1 MIVGALTATP
11 PPLVPIRVTELGKP
25 LIVGSSIRF
34 NVSHAGDCC
43 MIALA
48 ADAHVGVD
56 IEPVRP
62 LPAMNSITRV
72 IMSEAE
78 RKKLALTPEPDHTRL
93 FYDLW
98 TGKEA
103 FLKCLGIGLRCDLRR
118 VPSLTFKH
126 DVKWPGSRL
135 SFRYLPVDAPVGYSA
150 ALAIGIP
157 PHEHAC

>member
-1 MIVGALTATP
+1 MIVS
-11 PPLVPIRVTELGKP
+11 
-25 LIVGSSIRF
+25 SSIRF
-34 NVSHAGDCC
+34 NVSHAEDCC

-48 ADAHVGVD
+48 ENAHVGVD
-56 IEPVRP
+56 IERVRP
-62 LPAMNSITRV
+62 LPAMNSIGRI

-78 RKKLALTPEPDHTRL
+78 RTRLAQTPEPDHTRL

-103 FLKCLGIGLRCDLRR
+103 FLKCLGVGLRCDLRR

-135 SFRYLPVDAPVGYSA
+135 SFRYLPVEPPAGYSA
-150 ALAIGIP
+150 ALAIGILRMST
-157 PHEHAC
+157 HSEGG